1 MESRNYK
8 WEYIVEMK
16 SGKVLGL
23 LRDAKA
29 YVWWWKDLVENRE
42 WKGRR

>member
-1 MESRNYK
+1 MESGNYK
-8 WEYIVEMK
+8 WEFIVDMK

-29 YVWWWKDLVENRE
+29 FVWWWKYLVGNRE